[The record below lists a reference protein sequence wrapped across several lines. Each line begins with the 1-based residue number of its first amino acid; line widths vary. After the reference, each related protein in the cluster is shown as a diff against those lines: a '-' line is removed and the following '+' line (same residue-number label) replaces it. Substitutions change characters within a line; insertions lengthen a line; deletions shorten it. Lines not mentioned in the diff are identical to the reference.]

1 MQTINSP
8 DFNNLEDGA
17 YFFDGSS
24 VTNGCGITNGFIV
37 QKTYTISTYKNVYQ
51 FLLSS
56 GNGLY
61 TRRCWYNTWG
71 DWESK
76 LSSSDLEKS
85 GTITLSQACTLLA
98 GSTTV
103 RTVGKMC
110 FFSII
115 IVVKGNGQTTP
126 IGVATLPSGFAP
138 SVDFAIACPVWG
150 DSSKEHAVCQFYK
163 GDRNLYL
170 YAQSDTQRTYA
181 ITGSYMTA

>member
-1 MQTINSP
+1 MQIVDSP

-17 YFFDGSS
+17 YFFDGNS
-24 VTNGCGITNGFIV
+24 VINGCGITNGFII
-37 QKTYTISTYKNVYQ
+37 QKTYTISTYKNVFQ

-71 DWESK
+71 NWESK
-76 LSSSDLEKS
+76 LGSSDLEKS

-110 FFSII
+110 FFSIVI
-115 IVVKGNGQTTP
+115 TVEGNGQTEP
-126 IGVATLPSGFAP
+126 IGIATLPEGFEP
-138 SVDFAIACPVWG
+138 ILDFAIDCPVWG
-150 DSSKEHAVCQFYK
+150 DSSKDRATCLLY
-163 GDRNLYL
+163 GGNRNLYF
-170 YAQSDTQRTYA
+170 YAPSDTPRTYA